1 MDEGQDETRPTES
14 GRTESMEMVAGLV
27 GGVQEFREPPSWVQ
41 AFSGRLA
48 GRLLAVICSLAVAFL
63 VAWWLTQPTLAEA
76 QQLAGKGAQAK
87 ELLETLQAL
96 RRDHFDQFRDLFQL
110 VVLSGLV
117 PLFTLLAGHAFGTR
131 QSGGNE

>member
-1 MDEGQDETRPTES
+1 MDEGRDETRPTES
-14 GRTESMEMVAGLV
+14 GSTKSMEMVAGLV
-27 GGVQEFREPPSWVQ
+27 GGVPEFGEPPTWIQ

-48 GRLLAVICSLAVAFL
+48 GRLLVVICSLAIAFL
-63 VAWWLTQPTLAEA
+63 LAWWFTQPTLAEA

-87 ELLETLQAL
+87 ELLETLQVL

-131 QSGGNE
+131 QSGGDE